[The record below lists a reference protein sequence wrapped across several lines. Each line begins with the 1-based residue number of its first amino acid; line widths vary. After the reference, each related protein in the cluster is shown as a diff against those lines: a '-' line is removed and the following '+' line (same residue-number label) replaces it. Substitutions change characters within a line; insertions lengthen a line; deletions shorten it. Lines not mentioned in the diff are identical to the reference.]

1 MPGKGISEQLQP
13 RSAPHRAKYEP
24 GTCPQCRMWKPSLF
38 LPGHFPPVKD
48 FREQLLSQV
57 FSHSDRVFPAMHP
70 IARNELLAITHFL
83 HTYVEINAASSKII
97 PLPSGMSWA
106 RALPC
111 SSKLSVP
118 LSNSPCTTW
127 QQGPG
132 MNRSWPCSLIT
143 YAEYVPDCGLAM
155 DS

>member
-1 MPGKGISEQLQP
+1 MPGKGISGQLQP
-13 RSAPHRAKYEP
+13 RSAPHWAKYEP
-24 GTCPQCRMWKPSLF
+24 GTCLWCRMWKPALF

-70 IARNELLAITHFL
+70 IVRNELSAITHFL
-83 HTYVEINAASSKII
+83 HTYVEINSASPKII
-97 PLPSGMSWA
+97 PLPSEMSWS
-106 RALPC
+106 RALPR

-127 QQGPG
+127 QRGPG
-132 MNRSWPCSLIT
+132 MNRSWPRSLIT